1 MNRVE
6 IVCAKCAKTGELWGI
21 RFEESQPGVWSATWA
36 FPMRGD
42 LAARE
47 GYDRSSL
54 SGQFQLGEGYPG
66 CVGCLNR
73 SFVLCGSCQRL
84 GCAADGSRRYRC
96 PWCGSSGELTE
107 TPFDRLDS
115 FGDR

>member
-6 IVCAKCAKTGELWGI
+6 VVCAKCCKTGALWGI
-21 RFEESQPGVWSATWA
+21 RFEEFQPRAWTATWA
-36 FPMRGD
+36 FPIRAD
-42 LAARE
+42 VAARE

-54 SGQFQLGEGYPG
+54 SGQFLLGEDYPG

-73 SFVLCGSCQRL
+73 TFVLCGSCRRL
-84 GCAADGSRRYRC
+84 GCAAEGARRFQC
-96 PWCGSSGELTE
+96 PWCRNAGEISGSIE
-107 TPFDRLDS
+107 RLES